1 LSEIGLGIIGLW
13 PAGGLTLPQEAGRRG
28 PLLPAARRL
37 LSSSLAVAVLSG
49 FLMQLAIASLGGVA
63 GHAYTLFDAALAIV
77 LSAVAIRLI
86 SPDPVVAPAA
96 SRILSRR
103 ITLDSSWVSPV
114 AGGGK

>member
-1 LSEIGLGIIGLW
+1 M
-13 PAGGLTLPQEAGRRG
+13 
-28 PLLPAARRL
+28 
-37 LSSSLAVAVLSG
+37 SG